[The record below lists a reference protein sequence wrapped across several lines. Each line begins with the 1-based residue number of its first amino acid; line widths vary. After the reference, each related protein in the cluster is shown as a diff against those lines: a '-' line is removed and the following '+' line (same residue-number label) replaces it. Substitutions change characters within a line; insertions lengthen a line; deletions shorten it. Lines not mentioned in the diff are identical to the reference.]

1 MDKKRATSIIIQA
14 ANLYHNN
21 LEDKKVLFVYSVP
34 ADINKQI
41 SDGCKK
47 ICGMSF
53 YETAF
58 HRSNF
63 LHLTGV
69 KVNSESIDSSINFYQ
84 KCIDGRLS
92 DNDYEL
98 SKDGSTEQKLSVLA
112 DMMRIRNTAAMIG
125 EFTDYGPRLYTEKV
139 AGNVFACIGFVKD
152 KYTGYNVPN
161 TLLKKD
167 IRDVSSKPQN
177 KIYAILSKE
186 YKFQH

>member
-58 HRSNF
+58 HR
-63 LHLTGV
+63 
-69 KVNSESIDSSINFYQ
+69 
-84 KCIDGRLS
+84 RLS

-98 SKDGSTEQKLSVLA
+98 SKDGSTEHKLSVA
-112 DMMRIRNTAAMIG
+112 
-125 EFTDYGPRLYTEKV
+125 
-139 AGNVFACIGFVKD
+139 
-152 KYTGYNVPN
+152 
-161 TLLKKD
+161 
-167 IRDVSSKPQN
+167 
-177 KIYAILSKE
+177 
-186 YKFQH
+186 